1 MDRVV
6 VILIVGVASGLL
18 AKDLGAEMFVM
29 LTDVPC
35 VYLDFGTANQKP
47 IRAAHPD
54 ALERLG
60 FAAGSMGP
68 KVLGA
73 CQFVRETGHK
83 SAIGQL
89 SDLAKIMNG
98 EAGTLIS
105 NTINGV
111 EYAEQRGT

>member
-1 MDRVV
+1 
-6 VILIVGVASGLL
+6 
-18 AKDLGAEMFVM
+18 
-29 LTDVPC
+29 
-35 VYLDFGTANQKP
+35 
-47 IRAAHPD
+47 
-54 ALERLG
+54 
-60 FAAGSMGP
+60 MGP

-89 SDLAKIMNG
+89 CDLAKIMNG